1 MILRIAAKFRI
12 LCKRSLPATILQFKS
27 KNSYNKNRSGFTA
40 SSGFILQEGLF
51 VVEII
56 VLIRCFARHVD
67 AKAFEY
73 AVVYRAE
80 DYAGVQITAAQLVQL
95 LHGAHRVFVGR
106 RADGERHQHLIG
118 VQARVSALHVVGFQ
132 RLNRCNDRRRDEL
145 HLVRNAC
152 KHLQSVQCQRRGST
166 QQFRCAP
173 RHNRA
178 VRQL

>member
-27 KNSYNKNRSGFTA
+27 ENSYNKNRSGFTA

-95 LHGAHRVFVGR
+95 LHGAHRVFR
-106 RADGERHQHLIG
+106 R
-118 VQARVSALHVVGFQ
+118 S
-132 RLNRCNDRRRDEL
+132 
-145 HLVRNAC
+145 
-152 KHLQSVQCQRRGST
+152 
-166 QQFRCAP
+166 P
-173 RHNRA
+173 R
-178 VRQL
+178 

>member
-27 KNSYNKNRSGFTA
+27 ENSYNKNRSGFTA

-80 DYAGVQITAAQLVQL
+80 DYAGVQITAGSARP
-95 LHGAHRVFVGR
+95 ASAWRASRFR
-106 RADGERHQHLIG
+106 R
-118 VQARVSALHVVGFQ
+118 S
-132 RLNRCNDRRRDEL
+132 
-145 HLVRNAC
+145 
-152 KHLQSVQCQRRGST
+152 
-166 QQFRCAP
+166 P
-173 RHNRA
+173 R
-178 VRQL
+178 

>member
-1 MILRIAAKFRI
+1 M
-12 LCKRSLPATILQFKS
+12 
-27 KNSYNKNRSGFTA
+27 
-40 SSGFILQEGLF
+40 
-51 VVEII
+51 VEII

-132 RLNRCNDRRRDEL
+132 RLNRRNDRRRDEL

-152 KHLQSVQCQRRGST
+152 KHL
-166 QQFRCAP
+166 
-173 RHNRA
+173 
-178 VRQL
+178 